1 MPIYRYTGRD
11 QNGKLIEGTEE
22 ASGEN
27 EAARTL
33 QGRGILVTK
42 ISNTIALGQ
51 RAAAA
56 QKTLKKRRHRR
67 VKQEDL
73 LFFVRE
79 MGVLI
84 DAGVTVV
91 RALDLISE
99 QIRSERLF
107 KILEAIKGDIRAGM
121 TLKDAF
127 AQHPKAFPRVWV
139 SLIEAGETSGHLSAV
154 LTQMAIH
161 LEASINLNKKIISA
175 LIYPSVLIC
184 ASIGAVL
191 IFMLK
196 IIPIFADLFKSF
208 NAELPL
214 LTRVLMIMSDFLR
227 QNTLYFF
234 VMMAVA
240 FYFFKRW
247 TASAQGRAVID
258 RLMLRLPVVGPFV
271 SDTVIARISMN
282 MATLLQSGVNILLA
296 IEVCSDVAGNS
307 LFRDAFRGISHEIR
321 QGKTFSAC
329 LQGNLLF
336 PPFMVQMAVIGEE
349 SGKLPAMMSRAAEYY
364 TDRVDVFV
372 GRLGVVIE
380 PAILLFVGGIIGILA
395 VAMFLPLI
403 RMSAAIR

>member
-11 QNGKLIEGTEE
+11 KNGKLTEGAQE

-27 EAARTL
+27 EVARML

-42 ISNTIALGQ
+42 ISDATAQAAL
-51 RAAAA
+51 AAAI
-56 QKTLKKRRHRR
+56 QKTLKVRRRR
-67 VKQEDL
+67 RIKQEDL
-73 LFFVRE
+73 LFLVRE
-79 MGVLI
+79 MGMLI

-99 QIRSERLF
+99 QTRSGQLF
-107 KILEAIKGDIRAGM
+107 KILELIKRDIRAGM

-127 AQHPKAFPRVWV
+127 AQHPKSFPRVWI

-154 LTQMAIH
+154 LNQMAIH
-161 LEASINLNKKIISA
+161 LEASINLHKKIISA
-175 LIYPSVLIC
+175 MIYPSVLIF

-196 IIPIFADLFKSF
+196 IIPIFASLFKSF

-214 LTRVLMIMSDFLR
+214 LTRALMAVSDFLR
-227 QNTLYFF
+227 QYVFYFF
-234 VMMAVA
+234 VAIGA
-240 FYFFKRW
+240 AIYFFERR
-247 TASAQGRAVID
+247 AVSPRGRAFVD
-258 RLMLRLPVVGPFV
+258 RWLLRVPVVGPFV

-296 IEVCSDVAGNS
+296 IEICSDVAGNS
-307 LFRDAFRGISHEIR
+307 AFKDAFLGISHEIR

-329 LQGNLLF
+329 LQRNPLF
-336 PPFMVQMAVIGEE
+336 PPFMTQMAAIGEE
-349 SGKLPAMMSRAAEYY
+349 SGKLPAMMSKAAEYY

-372 GRLGVVIE
+372 ERLGVVIE
-380 PAILLFVGGIIGILA
+380 PVVILFVGGIVGILA

-403 RMSAAIR
+403 KMSSAIR

>member
-11 QNGKLIEGTEE
+11 KNGKLIEGTEE